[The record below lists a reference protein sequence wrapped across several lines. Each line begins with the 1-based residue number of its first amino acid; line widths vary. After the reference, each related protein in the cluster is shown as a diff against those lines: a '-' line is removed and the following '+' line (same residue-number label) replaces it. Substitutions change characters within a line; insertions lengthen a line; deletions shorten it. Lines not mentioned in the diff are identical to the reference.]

1 MSENT
6 DTETESIFIKQ
17 EKPKLNKNGKPKKE
31 MSAERRAM
39 LLENLKRG
47 RETSAKNRKKNA
59 EAKKI
64 IKKKKKDFIDETVRE
79 QVLKEEAEKQSYQSM
94 KKELEE
100 LKSQMKATKIDK
112 TPKKVTLEVPQSG
125 PLPQKEVKSK
135 PVSQPIDIP
144 KTISHA
150 EDEYMVGKRMSN
162 DDIIKNYK
170 KNAKPRKIST
180 FKSMWKD

>member
-1 MSENT
+1 MSDKNDMFVKPEVG
-6 DTETESIFIKQ
+6 D
-17 EKPKLNKNGKPKKE
+17 KPKLNKNGKPKKE
-31 MSAERRAM
+31 MTAERRAL

-47 RETSAKNRKKNA
+47 RETSAKNRKKTS

-64 IKKKKKDFIDETVRE
+64 IKKNKKDFIDATVRE
-79 QVLKEEAEKQSYQSM
+79 EVLKEEAEKQSYQSM

-100 LKSQMKATKIDK
+100 LKSLMKATKIEE
-112 TPKKVTLEVPQSG
+112 PKKEEPKKEE
-125 PLPQKEVKSK
+125 PKKEPQKEIKSK
-135 PVSQPIDIP
+135 PIDIP
-144 KTISHA
+144 KTVSHT

-170 KNAKPRKIST
+170 KNVKPRKIST